1 MGIEHNWQTK
11 IIDSFNKILRFY
23 NHPHSNNRNKTS
35 VGSVKLGKALDL
47 GTRLSPGYFGNLL
60 PTGR

>member
-1 MGIEHNWQTK
+1 M
-11 IIDSFNKILRFY
+11 SFNASTEFY
-23 NHPHSNNRNKTS
+23 KTS

-47 GTRLSPGYFGNLL
+47 GRRLSSGYFGNLL